1 MGACPHTTNADA
13 ASTGRPPF
21 VAMVAVAVVVAAAAA
36 VLGDY
41 RHSVGL
47 LSAAAA
53 FAYGSSH

>member
-21 VAMVAVAVVVAAAAA
+21 VAMVAVAVVAAAAA

>member
-21 VAMVAVAVVVAAAAA
+21 VAMVAVAVVVAAAA

>member
-21 VAMVAVAVVVAAAAA
+21 VAMVAVAVVVAAAA

-47 LSAAAA
+47 LFAAA

>member
-1 MGACPHTTNADA
+1 VGACPHTTNADA

-21 VAMVAVAVVVAAAAA
+21 VAMVAVAVVAAAAA

>member
-1 MGACPHTTNADA
+1 VGACPHTTNADA

-21 VAMVAVAVVVAAAAA
+21 VAMVAVAVVVAAAA